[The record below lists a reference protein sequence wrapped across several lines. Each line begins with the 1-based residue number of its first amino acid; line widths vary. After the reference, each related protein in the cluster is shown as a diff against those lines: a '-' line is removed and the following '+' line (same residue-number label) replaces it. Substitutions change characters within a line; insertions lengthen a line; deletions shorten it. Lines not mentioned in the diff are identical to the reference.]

1 MKIQKSLFAS
11 RIARFASLAAFLL
24 LATLISACVGVP
36 RAAWGGLG
44 RPADPVPF
52 HSEVITGTLQSGL
65 RYFIMENDMP
75 EGRAFVRLVV
85 NAGSLR
91 EEEHEQGLAHFVE
104 HMAFRGTERFPDN
117 EVVEFLQSIGV
128 RFGAE
133 LNANIN
139 HERTQYFINVAVE
152 TAADGTRV
160 IPATVLDIVD
170 DWTRAL
176 VFDQE
181 AFENERLVIIEE
193 WRGRLTANQRV
204 FEAWWGNLL
213 AGSMWPYRWAMG
225 DIDVIETAPIEYLI
239 AFYEKWYQADNMA
252 LIFVGDFD
260 GPALQASLESHFR
273 IAAPATPTPP
283 PNFPLPGPSVTNAAH
298 VILDPEWPNTNVIMN
313 FRRPAEARS
322 TTLGGFR
329 ESLIDNLVQRMVD
342 SRFSDAALDPD
353 APFMGIWNYHSRF
366 GRDARFWTL
375 EATARIGQAE
385 DTIVALLSEKEVIRR
400 HGFHQTELEIAKAA
414 LISDLETQATA
425 RVQSVIFANQIMEH
439 WLFGGSM
446 PDIAW
451 QLNAARQLLPNITVA
466 DANSVARSYFA
477 SNDIQTFV
485 IANTNQVNNLPTEAS
500 ITQHVAQRANLPAAA
515 PQAIVM
521 IDSFLQHLAQPPAR
535 GSIVSEEFDQAAN
548 ATVWTL
554 SNGAR
559 VVLQTTAN
567 QNDQIVLH
575 ARARGGHSSASD
587 ADAMSARLSAMLAGE
602 SGIGPYALA
611 DVRRSLAAR
620 QATLS
625 RTLGFYDRGFTGT
638 STTGDLQTLLEML
651 HLSFIDTRINADAFA
666 RHMAAQRTSLSQR
679 HLNPQN
685 VFNDAIVNVGTGG
698 HPRLQNIQLE
708 DLDRVNMEAALA
720 FQQRGLNPADY
731 TFAFI
736 GNLTP
741 DMMRDYVERYI
752 ASIPRRAESFN
763 AWTNLNVARPGRV
776 ERTVHA
782 GIENVAQVRMEWYVP
797 GPAFNEQLNVVHM
810 VLNSYLNTVLFDEI
824 RNNMGGVYS
833 IGSSIGFNIGPQ
845 SEVSLL
851 IHFACD
857 PDRVEEI
864 TAAVLALLNR
874 TVASLTPA
882 AFNSSV
888 AGSRTGWNT
897 NMQNNVWL
905 AAMHSSSLVLLDSP
919 LARVG
924 AMRPQ
929 LIDAVT
935 PAMLQ
940 QELARILPT
949 GHARIVWL
957 SAAGAQ

>member
-1 MKIQKSLFAS
+1 
-11 RIARFASLAAFLL
+11 
-24 LATLISACVGVP
+24 
-36 RAAWGGLG
+36 
-44 RPADPVPF
+44 
-52 HSEVITGTLQSGL
+52 
-65 RYFIMENDMP
+65 MP

-91 EEEHEQGLAHFVE
+91 EEDHEQGLAHFVE
-104 HMAFRGTERFPDN
+104 HMAFLGTERFPGN
-117 EVVEFLQSIGV
+117 ALVEYLQSIGV
-128 RFGAE
+128 RFGPE

-152 TAADGTRV
+152 TAPDGTRV

-204 FEAWWGNLL
+204 AEAWWGHLL

-239 AFYEKWYQADNMA
+239 AFYERWYRADNMA
-252 LIFVGDFD
+252 LIFIGDFD
-260 GPALQASLESHFR
+260 GRALQASLENHFH
-273 IAAPATPTPP
+273 IAAPATPTPR
-283 PNFPLPGPSVTNAAH
+283 PNFPIPGPRATNAAH

-313 FRRPAEARS
+313 FRRPPAARP
-322 TTLGGFR
+322 TNLDGFR
-329 ESLIDNLVQRMVD
+329 ESLIDSLVSRMVN
-342 SRFSDAALDPD
+342 SRFSDATLDPES
-353 APFMGIWNYHSRF
+353 PFTTVFVSHPRF
-366 GRDARFWTL
+366 GRYGRFWQL
-375 EATARIGQAE
+375 QGVAKLGQAE
-385 DTIVALLSEKEVIRR
+385 DTLTALLSEVEVIRR
-400 HGFHQTELEIAKAA
+400 HGFHQTELDMAMEA
-414 LISDLETQATA
+414 LVSDLETQSVA
-425 RVQSVIFANQIMEH
+425 RMQSVTFANQFMEY
-439 WLFGGSM
+439 WLFGGSV
-446 PDIAW
+446 PGIAW
-451 QLNAARQLLPNITVA
+451 QLDAARRLLPGITL
-466 DANSVARSYFA
+466 ANANAVARSYFA

-485 IANTNQVNNLPTEAS
+485 IANTSQADSVPTEA
-500 ITQHVAQRANLPAAA
+500 TMMQHVAQRASLPVAA
-515 PQAIVM
+515 PQAIVR

-554 SNGAR
+554 GNGAR
-559 VVLQTTAN
+559 IVLQTTAN

-587 ADAMSARLSAMLAGE
+587 ADGMSARLSAALAGE
-602 SGIGPYALA
+602 SGIGPYSLS

-620 QATLS
+620 QAALS
-625 RTLGFYDRGFTGT
+625 RTLGVYDRGFTGS
-638 STTGDLQTLLEML
+638 STTGDLRTLLEML
-651 HLSFIDTRINADAFA
+651 HLSFIDTRIDAEAFA
-666 RHMAAQRTSLSQR
+666 RHMAALRTNLSQR

-685 VFNDAIVNVGTGG
+685 VFADAIVNVNTGG
-698 HPRLQNIQLE
+698 HPRLQNIRLE

-720 FQQRGLNPADY
+720 FQHRALNPADY
-731 TFAFI
+731 TFTFV

-741 DMMRDYVERYI
+741 DMMRDYVERYV
-752 ASIPRRAESFN
+752 ASIPRREESFN
-763 AWTNLNVARPGRV
+763 VWTSLNVARPGRV

-782 GIENVAQVRMEWYVP
+782 GMEPVAQVRMEWYVSS
-797 GPAFNEQLNVVHM
+797 PAFSEQLNIVHM
-810 VLNSYLNTVLFDEI
+810 ILNSYLNTVLFEEI

-833 IGSSIGFNIGPQ
+833 IGSSVGFNVNPQ
-845 SEVSLL
+845 NEVSLL
-851 IHFACD
+851 IQFGCD

-874 TVASLTPA
+874 TAAALTPVV
-882 AFNSSV
+882 FNSSV
-888 AGSRTGWNT
+888 AGNRTGWNT

-924 AMRPQ
+924 AIRPQ

-940 QELARILPT
+940 QELARILGT
-949 GHARIVWL
+949 GHARIVL
-957 SAAGAQ
+957 LPAAAQ